1 MEKVLRLYEIP
12 DVENI
17 VTVLGSGDSLP
28 EIGFSENDLFINLNT
43 DGLYKAVENQSQQL
57 QWMQIQFDET
67 KYYRDQS
74 AETPLFFTFSQQYGL
89 NEYDA
94 SFPQNADRAAEITS
108 FTYSAT
114 RMGNSPTISGT
125 LMYRQCLDEL
135 WTDRVCVFFNKKFY
149 FIDKIPT
156 SEYNNTDER
165 YKHSCE
171 FVSEN
176 KLLENVYFTNVVDIE
191 HYEEDIT
198 KLPMQWLEF
207 SFFGGISEFVARLN
221 LSLAY
226 SGLDAQHVG
235 FRVVADAL
243 ESVEE
248 KLIAI
253 SETTLKAALDL
264 IYETWEIPYWFDGYT
279 IHIGYSNEQQMQQA
293 GITMPTFQYG
303 AVQSLLSL
311 QKSQSNDIVNRITG
325 FGSEENIP
333 TFYPNKNPNAI
344 ELQYQRNQTLM
355 VDYAR
360 IANPYKTVKLE
371 PSESVHQGVPS
382 GSYFKYMPIT
392 KTYTYDQFVS
402 VNTHRKVTVQESGG
416 EPAAVLGLIEN
427 YNIQSR
433 YFESDAGN
441 WHFTTYGVTEMDHD
455 IFVCKKVFV
464 WLNEGELLN
473 ISIKDTMNPREMF
486 AGTNIDSADS
496 AFRAFVSSHNP
507 RFYIKVQ
514 TYAKT
519 REEYDTYVNSTHH
532 FDKNL
537 TADLFDDYFDFYFQT
552 YSDPIKYKW
561 SDNSVTDTYDEVY
574 PKAFQSLPS
583 GTTCLC
589 FTTAI
594 FLKNKKLIGQLNVDT
609 IKANLKSSSQAV
621 FTHTFLSSPDWSLN
635 ADGHATQLWRYGIRL
650 NSGVTPLENDI
661 IYFTRENGALPY
673 FGQLLP
679 YSFRLTNDIWL
690 NAKNNEYLKEN
701 GTDYYSFENLY
712 KVSCA
717 KEHVENF
724 DDIKPTI
731 KEMLN
736 NETPAKRIDQ
746 ILDVAFDQDDNNEL
760 QENGTDYQHP
770 YFYVK
775 LAKTSLDDGYSF
787 NLFDCAID
795 SDTMKLN
802 MADGN
807 CGGCTFEVMVDY
819 KSGMAVN
826 PIGVFTQATTING
839 VTYAAGT
846 PYRNANGD
854 VMTSNAPNTSGQQ
867 DTSAAEVWIAL
878 KKDNETFGSYANGAE
893 VVLPDSKRG
902 ENFIPQE
909 GDSFTIINICLPY
922 AYIVAAE
929 QKLYHALLD
938 YMEKNNPRTWS
949 FSIKFSSIY
958 YKKHYEFMDKWFN
971 ESSEVPFVYNNIA
984 RKYFVQSYSYKM
996 SSNSALPEVT
1006 VELNEKIKKRNVFYP
1021 IPYNPY
1027 QNTEYVQ
1034 SQNKRAVM
1042 KIVNEMIG
1050 DTAYPMNQNV
1060 NDLKVSGD
1068 ITLSNGVSLNA
1079 QIAALNSQIFAN
1091 EKIQTK
1097 DNIWSKI
1104 KDVAEAENLF
1114 KDGVFSTEY
1123 NSLVA
1128 TDSVISKL
1136 ENGVF
1141 GKDGL
1146 HVESSGD
1153 NASVL
1158 FEQKIYVE
1166 EDMQYTVVFYAK
1178 SESNVKIDTTI
1189 KYFSSQDSLVDTDSF
1204 EGTQLS
1210 QDWNKIV
1217 FLIKAPRDSSYITI
1231 KISKSAS

>member
-28 EIGFSENDLFINLNT
+28 ESGFSENDLFINLDT
-43 DGLYKAVENQSQQL
+43 EELYEAVEDQLQQL
-57 QWMQIQFDET
+57 QWVQVQFDET

-74 AETPLFFTFSQQYGL
+74 AETPLFYTFSQQYGL
-89 NEYDA
+89 NEYDV
-94 SFPQNADRAAEITS
+94 SFPQIADMDAEITS

-114 RMGNSPTISGT
+114 RIGNAPVISGT
-125 LMYRQCLDEL
+125 LMYRQCLDEI

-191 HYEEDIT
+191 HYDEDIT

-207 SFFGGISEFVARLN
+207 SFFGGISEFVSRLN

-235 FRVVADAL
+235 FHVVIDSL
-243 ESVEE
+243 ERVEE

-264 IYETWEIPYWFDGYT
+264 IYETWGIPYWFDGYT
-279 IHIGYSNEQQMQQA
+279 IHIGYSNEQHMQQA

-303 AVQSLLSL
+303 AMQSLLSL

-371 PSESVHQGVPS
+371 PSHDVQQGVPN
-382 GSYFKYMPIT
+382 GTYFKYMPIQ
-392 KTYTYDQFVS
+392 KTYTYDQFITINPHHTIEIANADDPV
-402 VNTHRKVTVQESGG
+402 SGG
-416 EPAAVLGLIEN
+416 VLVLNVEDPN
-427 YNIQSR
+427 YNIMMK
-433 YFESDAGN
+433 YFTQAILSVHAYETGVADEAYAVKYAWVWLKEGNFQNITFEDDWKGLFANYKKGYLKVKSYNITHDQFEHNAKYTTSFSPSSTADIIDLYYTPDNPPYTDVTWSD
-441 WHFTTYGVTEMDHD
+441 GVTAENYEERMPFE
-455 IFVCKKVFV
+455 I
-464 WLNEGELLN
+464 N
-473 ISIKDTMNPREMF
+473 SIP
-486 AGTNIDSADS
+486 A
-496 AFRAFVSSHNP
+496 
-507 RFYIKVQ
+507 
-514 TYAKT
+514 
-519 REEYDTYVNSTHH
+519 
-532 FDKNL
+532 
-537 TADLFDDYFDFYFQT
+537 
-552 YSDPIKYKW
+552 
-561 SDNSVTDTYDEVY
+561 
-574 PKAFQSLPS
+574 
-583 GTTCLC
+583 GTTCLL
-589 FTTAI
+589 FMFARKYPTYIYDDELTI
-594 FLKNKKLIGQLNVDT
+594 FLKNTTRFVAK
-609 IKANLKSSSQAV
+609 
-621 FTHTFLSSPDWSLN
+621 HTFLDVNPDWSLN

-661 IYFTRENGALPY
+661 IYFTREAGALPY

-679 YSFRLTNDIWL
+679 YSFRDTNDIWL

-701 GTDYYSFENLY
+701 GTDYYNFENLY
-712 KVSCA
+712 KISCA

-731 KEMLN
+731 KGMLN

-746 ILDVAFDQDDNNEL
+746 ILDVAFDQDDNNDL
-760 QENGTDYQHP
+760 MENGTDYQHP
-770 YFYVK
+770 YFFVK
-775 LAKTSLDDGYSF
+775 LAKTSLDNGFGF
-787 NLFDCAID
+787 NLFDCAIEN
-795 SDTMKLN
+795 DTMKLN

-807 CGGCTFEVMVDY
+807 CGGCTFEVMVKYQSD
-819 KSGMAVN
+819 GMAYN
-826 PIGVFTQATTING
+826 PVGVFDEATTING
-839 VTYAAGT
+839 VTYPAGS
-846 PYRNANGD
+846 PKRNLQTGD
-854 VMTSNAPNTSGQQ
+854 VLVNRKEDIQQ
-867 DTSAAEVWIAL
+867 DTSTSEVWIAL

-902 ENFIPQE
+902 ENFIPEE

-949 FSIKFSSIY
+949 FAIKFSSIY
-958 YKKHYEFMDKWFN
+958 YKKHYEFMDRWFN
-971 ESSEVPFVYNNIA
+971 ESSEVPFVYNGIT

-996 SSNSALPEVT
+996 SDKSALPEVT
-1006 VELNEKIKKRNVFYP
+1006 VELNEKIKKRNVYYP
-1021 IPYNPY
+1021 VPYNPY
-1027 QNTEYVQ
+1027 QNVGYEQ
-1034 SQNKRAVM
+1034 SQAKRLYTSIINSVFG
-1042 KIVNEMIG
+1042 N
-1050 DTAYPMNQNV
+1050 TATPSDYNV
-1060 NDLKVSGD
+1060 NDLRVNGD
-1068 ITLSNGVSLNA
+1068 ITLSDGTSLNA
-1079 QIAALNSQIFAN
+1079 QIIAANSHIFSN
-1091 EKIQTK
+1091 EQIQTK

-1104 KDVAEAENLF
+1104 KNVAEAENLF
-1114 KDGVFSTEY
+1114 SDGLFVTEHNDVTAT
-1123 NSLVA
+1123 NSV
-1128 TDSVISKL
+1128 VSKI

-1146 HVESSGD
+1146 RVEIDSSKDG
-1153 NASVL
+1153 AGVV
-1158 FEQKIYVE
+1158 FEQKVPVFE
-1166 EDMQYTVVFYAK
+1166 ETDYTVVFYAK
-1178 SESNVKIDTTI
+1178 SDSETPVEIVLSCFDDK
-1189 KYFSSQDSLVDTDSF
+1189 DSLVGSDNFVKELDKNW
-1204 EGTQLS
+1204 QKIALLS
-1210 QDWNKIV
+1210 KTP
-1217 FLIKAPRDSSYITI
+1217 KDSSYMTI
-1231 KISKSAS
+1231 QMNKSE